1 MDQRMPNLIYLDNAA
16 TSWPKP
22 AGVAQAVADFITA
35 VGANPGR
42 SAHRLSVAAAELVY
56 DTRALLAELFGA
68 EDPLRVVFC
77 KNVTEALNTILRGLL
92 QPGDHVVTGSMEH
105 NSVMRPLRA
114 LERQGVELT
123 IVPASPAGLF
133 PPRQF
138 EQALRPNTRLI
149 VLNHASNVA
158 GTLAPVREIG
168 LIAREHGIWLVVD
181 AAQTAGVYPIHMPA
195 DHIDILCFTGHKG
208 LLGPQGTGGFILG
221 TRVPDDAIEPLSR
234 GGTGSRSEEEH
245 QPDFLPDRFES
256 GTLNAAGIAGLK
268 AGLEFLRQEGIG
280 AVRAHEM
287 ALTRRLLAGLRA
299 IPGVRIYGPDD
310 PELQVA
316 VVSFTIAGMSP
327 SEAALALDEE
337 FGVMCR
343 VGLHCAPAAH
353 RTIGTFPQGTIR
365 FSSGYFNTPAEIDQ
379 ALEAVEVLAQRAR
392 ASMYHVVNRE
402 RSIYDGG
409 ENG

>member
-1 MDQRMPNLIYLDNAA
+1 MDQQVPNIIYLDNAA

-22 AGVAQAVADFITA
+22 AGVAQAIADFITCI
-35 VGANPGR
+35 GANPGR
-42 SAHRLSVAAAELVY
+42 AGHRLSTAAAELVY
-56 DTRALLAELFGA
+56 DTRALLAEMFGA

-92 QPGDHVVTGSMEH
+92 RPGDHVITGSMEH

-123 IVPASPAGLF
+123 VVPASPAGVLQ
-133 PPRQF
+133 PRHF
-138 EQALRPNTRLI
+138 EHALRPHTRLI
-149 VLNHASNVA
+149 VLNHASNVV
-158 GTLAPVREIG
+158 GTLAPVREVG
-168 LIAREHGIWLVVD
+168 QIAREHGIWLVVD

-195 DHIDILCFTGHKG
+195 DNIDILCFTGHKG

-221 TRVPDDAIEPLSR
+221 ERVPADAIEPLMR

-245 QPDFLPDRFES
+245 QPEFLPDRFES

-268 AGLEFLRQEGIG
+268 AGLEFLREEGIQK
-280 AVRAHEM
+280 VRAHEM
-287 ALTRRLLAGLRA
+287 ALTRRLLDGLRA
-299 IPGVRIYGPDD
+299 IAGVQVYGTGD
-310 PELQVA
+310 PAQQVA
-316 VVSFTIAGMSP
+316 VVSFNIAGMSP

-337 FGVMCR
+337 FGILCR

-365 FSSGYFNTPAEIDQ
+365 FSPGYFTTSQDIDR
-379 ALEAVEVLAQRAR
+379 ALEAVETLAQRAQ
-392 ASMYHVVNRE
+392 ALIFQVANRE
-402 RSIYDGG
+402 RSVYDD
-409 ENG
+409 EDR

>member
-1 MDQRMPNLIYLDNAA
+1 MDKPLPNIIYLDNAA

-22 AGVAQAVADFITA
+22 AGVAQAVADFINYL
-35 VGANPGR
+35 GANPGR
-42 SAHRLSVAAAELVY
+42 SGHRLSTAAAELVY
-56 DTRALLAELFGA
+56 DTRSLLAEMFGA

-77 KNVTEALNTILRGLL
+77 KNVTEALNTVLRGLL
-92 QPGDHVVTGSMEH
+92 RPGDHVVTGSLEH

-123 IVPASPAGLF
+123 AVPASPAGLF
-133 PPRQF
+133 RPSDF
-138 EQALRPNTRLI
+138 ERALRPNTRLI
-149 VLNHASNVA
+149 VLNHASNVV
-158 GTLAPVREIG
+158 GTLAPVREVG
-168 LIAREHGIWLVVD
+168 QIAREHGVWLAVD

-195 DHIDILCFTGHKG
+195 DNIDILCFTGHKG

-221 TRVPDDAIEPLSR
+221 ERVPDDAIEPLTR

-268 AGLEFLRQEGIG
+268 AGLEFLRREGI
-280 AVRAHEM
+280 AKVRAHEV
-287 ALTRRLLAGLRA
+287 ALTRRLLDGLRA
-299 IPGVRIYGPDD
+299 IAGVQIYGTRD
-310 PELQVA
+310 PAYQVA
-316 VVSFTIAGMSP
+316 VVSFNIAGMYP

-337 FGVMCR
+337 FGIMCR

-365 FSSGYFNTPAEIDQ
+365 FSPGYFNTPAEIDQ
-379 ALEAVEVLAQRAR
+379 ALEAVEALARRAHTPT
-392 ASMYHVVNRE
+392 YQVVNRE
-402 RSIYDGG
+402 RSVYDDR
-409 ENG
+409 ENR